1 MQNITTSSPLTK
13 LVLQNNP
20 NAPKQ
25 NQALSFLTNAG
36 TNSTALQT
44 TAPAPGLTK
53 QNNVKIINPLLMLST
68 FGILLFSLVSAS
80 NASKATKSI
89 NELGGQLESLVQKL
103 QGNIQNNPS
112 IGEIDKLQKAVSALC
127 TEIQNSKITN
137 AQELGKLTNL
147 INELKQ
153 IAQKTTSTKTASN
166 TDAIMSQITSAIN
179 ANTKFAQEEMSS
191 HAIFL
196 SDKLLSLLAQLQE
209 SISKVSQTAENNP
222 SAKTSLYQEAARVLE
237 EASNLMTQNALRTQ
251 EKIGQTSKETFGI
264 FTTTLDE
271 QLSKLEGKIKSL
283 DSAAE
288 KIATSQNT
296 FVEQSKIATQKMGDI
311 ETRIQSSINKL
322 GEFSPQ
328 KAIQQ
333 IEDYS
338 KQAMAQISQNTSSI
352 NKEMYE
358 QLLKQINT
366 TADAAINLITKTAAD
381 ASQDSQALIQ
391 NELTNSLTQIQKI
404 VQDAQKVSLQAQET
418 LQQTQKFTPLEQGEK
433 ISQISASI
441 GDILKPASEI
451 PPVKQTS
458 GINKL
463 DTIYF
468 SKDPITQQSYAISK
482 ETNERFNGEI
492 TDRLKS
498 GMPISIKFKDGLLE
512 ESVVGDKKSAD
523 FIRKVYTRIPTD
535 DPSKQKYKIETFDP
549 SSPVVK
555 ILNGITQYQT
565 TEKQPLRMF
574 SIILKDTS
582 SKIKKEVIKLVKK
595 GDNLTLFDANSAPNK
610 TRVVKKQGEN
620 ITQTIKEGIKTSGK
634 KAENGYLF
642 LGLDMK
648 I

>member
-127 TEIQNSKITN
+127 SEIQNSKIAN

-153 IAQKTTSTKTASN
+153 IAQKTTSPKTASN
-166 TDAIMSQITSAIN
+166 TDAIMSQVTSAIN
-179 ANTKFAQEEMSS
+179 ANAKFAQEEMSN

-196 SDKLLSLLAQLQE
+196 SDKLSSLLAQLQE

-251 EKIGQTSKETFGI
+251 EKIGQASNETFGKLA
-264 FTTTLDE
+264 TTLDE
-271 QLSKLEGKIKSL
+271 QLSKLEGKIQSL

-296 FVEQSKIATQKMGDI
+296 FVEQSKMATQKMGDI

-328 KAIQQ
+328 KAIQE

-338 KQAMAQISQNTSSI
+338 KQAMAQISQNTGSI

-358 QLLKQINT
+358 QLLKQINAT
-366 TADAAINLITKTAAD
+366 TGAAINLITKTAAD
-381 ASQDSQALIQ
+381 TSQDSQALIQ
-391 NELTNSLTQIQKI
+391 NELTKSLTQIQKI
-404 VQDAQKVSLQAQET
+404 VQDAQKASLQAQET

-441 GDILKPASEI
+441 GEILKPASEI

-492 TDRLKS
+492 TDCLKS

-512 ESVVGDKKSAD
+512 ESIVGDKKSTD
-523 FIRKVYTRIPTD
+523 FIRKVYTRIATD

-595 GDNLTLFDANSAPNK
+595 GDNLTLFDANSTPSK